1 MKKCYIRMNGN
12 GNYLSL
18 GNVIDLIKR
27 VSNNTS
33 ASQTE
38 IFCIIFNI
46 NDVNATTISNYCIGI
61 RAIGL
66 EYKDYFEKMYLRY
79 YSDDNGIFMNMVSS
93 LLNILNNSVS
103 EYKIS
108 DINNDSKLN
117 IVVNELFK
125 IAEKDKNIN
134 EQYISNIKNKNNYN
148 ALVELLYYAICIN
161 KQPIYKQDINIEI
174 DKKELEE
181 YLKIKLYFGQT
192 YYSSLIS
199 LADSGNSYAQSDVGS
214 LYFDGLINGYSEYD
228 KSYDYYLEAAKN
240 GQPKACWMVANLMIK
255 NKVKYD
261 FNIMWKYLNKSIS
274 LGSAAGY
281 NTLGLC
287 YLTGKTSENK
297 KSIDEAI
304 KCFKISSEMGYSFAF
319 NNLGKIYEDQNNIEE
334 AIKYYKTSADMDD
347 SWALNKVGEYYR
359 KNNDLEHA
367 YIYYKK
373 AIECPYSERNPYAYF
388 NLATYYYKDGFK
400 ALNIKKSKDKYDE
413 YMGMYKKLKK

>member
-1 MKKCYIRMNGN
+1 MNGN
-12 GNYLSL
+12 SSYLSL
-18 GNVIDLIKR
+18 GNVIDLIKKE
-27 VSNNTS
+27 SNNVS

-38 IFCIIFNI
+38 IFCTLFNI
-46 NDVNATTISNYCIGI
+46 NDINATTISNYCIGI

-66 EYKDYFEKMYLRY
+66 EYRDYFEKMYTK

-93 LLNILNNSVS
+93 ILNILNNN
-103 EYKIS
+103 IS
-108 DINNDSKLN
+108 KYNLDEINNNIKLN
-117 IVVNELFK
+117 TLIKELFT
-125 IAEKDKNIN
+125 IAKKDKNIN
-134 EQYISNIKNKNNYN
+134 KEFINNIKNKNNYDSF
-148 ALVELLYYAICIN
+148 VEFLYYAVCKN
-161 KQPIYKQDINIEI
+161 KQPMYKQDINIEI

-192 YYSSLIS
+192 YYSLLIT
-199 LADSGNSYAQSDVGS
+199 LAKNGNSYAQSDVGS
-214 LYFDGLINGYSEYD
+214 LYFDGIINGYPEYD
-228 KSYDYYLEAAKN
+228 KSYEFYFNSAEKN
-240 GQPKACWMVANLMIK
+240 HPKACWMVANLMIK

>member
-1 MKKCYIRMNGN
+1 MKKCYVKMNGN
-12 GNYLSL
+12 DNYLSL
-18 GNVIDLIKR
+18 GNVIDLIKK
-27 VSNNTS
+27 VSNNNS

-38 IFCIIFNI
+38 IFCTIFNI

-66 EYKDYFEKMYLRY
+66 EYRDYFEKMYLK
-79 YSDDNGIFMNMVSS
+79 YSVDNDVFIDIVSS

-103 EYKIS
+103 KYNLS

-117 IVVNELFK
+117 IAINELFK
-125 IAEKDKNIN
+125 IAVNDKNIHEDFIN
-134 EQYISNIKNKNNYN
+134 KIKSKTNYDS
-148 ALVELLYYAICIN
+148 LVEFLYYAVCIN

-199 LADSGNSYAQSDVGS
+199 LADKGNSYAQSDVGS
-214 LYFDGLINGYSEYD
+214 LYFDGLINGYPEYEE
-228 KSYDYYLEAAKN
+228 SYNYYLEAAKK
-240 GQPKACWMVANLMIK
+240 GQPRACWMVANLIIT
-255 NKVKYD
+255 NRVKYD
-261 FNIMWKYLNKSIS
+261 FETMWEYLNKSIL

-287 YLTGKTSENK
+287 YLSGKTPDGKTSIEN
-297 KSIDEAI
+297 AI
-304 KCFKISSEMGYSFAF
+304 KYFTIASEMGYSYAF
-319 NNLGKIYEDQNNIEE
+319 NNLGKIYEDKNMIDKALQ
-334 AIKYYKTSADMDD
+334 YYKTAADMNE

-359 KNNDLEHA
+359 ENNNLKHA

-373 AIECPYSERNPYAYF
+373 AIECPLKERNRYAYF
-388 NLATYYYKDGFK
+388 NLATYYYKDGFDV
-400 ALNIKKSKDKYDE
+400 LNIKKSKDKYDE
-413 YMGMYKKLKK
+413 YISMFEKLKK

>member
-1 MKKCYIRMNGN
+1 MNGN
-12 GNYLSL
+12 SNYLSL
-18 GNVIDLIKR
+18 GNVIDLIKK
-27 VSNNTS
+27 VSNNIS

-38 IFCIIFNI
+38 IFCTLFNI
-46 NDVNATTISNYCIGI
+46 NDINATTISNYCIGI

-66 EYKDYFEKMYLRY
+66 EYRDYFEKMYVK

-93 LLNILNNSVS
+93 ILNILNNNVS
-103 EYKIS
+103 KYNLDE
-108 DINNDSKLN
+108 INNNIKLN
-117 IVVNELFK
+117 TLIKELFTITK
-125 IAEKDKNIN
+125 KDKNIN
-134 EQYISNIKNKNNYN
+134 KEFINNIKNKNNYDSF
-148 ALVELLYYAICIN
+148 VEFLYYAVCKN
-161 KQPIYKQDINIEI
+161 KQPIYQQDINIEI

-192 YYSSLIS
+192 YYSSLIT
-199 LADSGNSYAQSDVGS
+199 LAKNGNPYAQSDVGS
-214 LYFDGLINGYSEYD
+214 LYFDGIINGYPEYD
-228 KSYDYYLEAAKN
+228 KSYEFYFNSAQKN
-240 GQPKACWMVANLMIK
+240 HPKACWMVANLMIK

-287 YLTGKTSENK
+287 YLTGKTPKNK

-388 NLATYYYKDGFK
+388 NLATYYYKNGFS
-400 ALNIKKSKDKYDE
+400 ALHIEKSKEKYDE
-413 YMGMYKKLKK
+413 YMKMFEKIKK